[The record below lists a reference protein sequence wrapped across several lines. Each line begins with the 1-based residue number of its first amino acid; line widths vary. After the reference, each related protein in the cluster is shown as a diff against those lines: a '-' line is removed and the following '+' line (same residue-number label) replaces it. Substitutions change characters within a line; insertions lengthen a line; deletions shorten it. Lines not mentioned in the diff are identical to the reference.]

1 MSPDE
6 FERACLTNNKKL
18 SDAFNGDLKSYQ
30 TKHKPVL
37 PRPSTIYDKNSIDSI
52 GKLSSSRL
60 LTILVSNNPNE
71 CTLQRLPVMHVQD
84 CENLI
89 GALPQ
94 PTEEQK

>member
-37 PRPSTIYDKNSIDSI
+37 PRPSTIYDKKFHFMEETLKEREQRRRIRREN
-52 GKLSSSRL
+52 KLKAERQQL
-60 LTILVSNNPNE
+60 L
-71 CTLQRLPVMHVQD
+71 D
-84 CENLI
+84 K
-89 GALPQ
+89 
-94 PTEEQK
+94 EEIKASE